1 MTTILIYYHRQA
13 NGGSEDGT
21 TFPGLGK
28 IDYVL
33 VEDSVRINLV
43 IKQLHQNHICRI
55 LVMCAHPPTKMFTLM
70 INLQSMVTSA
80 AVDRNNYGEAS
91 DHLPINAVLQ
101 M

>member
-33 VEDSVRINLV
+33 VEDSVRIN
-43 IKQLHQNHICRI
+43 QLHQNQIYRI

>member
-1 MTTILIYYHRQA
+1 MTTILIYYHGQA

-33 VEDSVRINLV
+33 VEDSVRIN
-43 IKQLHQNHICRI
+43 QLHQNHICRI
-55 LVMCAHPPTKMFTLM
+55 FDMCTHPPTKMFTLM
-70 INLQSMVTSA
+70 IKLQSMVTSA